1 MQLSVLVKPASGL
14 CNMACRYCFYR
25 EEMEKRKG
33 SPPSFMDETTLEH
46 VIRKTLVNAG
56 DGACFVFQGGEPTL
70 RGFDKVFETARSL
83 KGYGSRPAGSPD

>member
-33 SPPSFMDETTLEH
+33 SPPSFMDETTLELCLSG
-46 VIRKTLVNAG
+46 RRTYALWAG
-56 DGACFVFQGGEPTL
+56 FFQACSWTGN
-70 RGFDKVFETARSL
+70 KI
-83 KGYGSRPAGSPD
+83 